1 LRKREGGNMVF
12 TMGKK
17 KGEDIGRKGR
27 KPRDI
32 IQGRQKGVHTCS
44 ATKVVFKD
52 LMDEVPFKCLE

>member
-1 LRKREGGNMVF
+1 MVF